1 MSQISWNLSSWHISF
16 KVPIEPDKPMVKFLQ
31 ISKNMMIFQPPI
43 SFIKVKWIWFL
54 LWRHQQAQI
63 QVLICLYF
71 KHWFLDLGHHVSTFI
86 VIIPTKISSC
96 QRCYGSF
103 IWNSFIWMV
112 SHICGNNKSRTKQ
125 RCKIFSHFG
134 TLQMRWWN
142 HTMSDITAH
151 IMTHMIRRLR
161 GLFFILSMLSQFKIS
176 MISKS
181 ESLRRSMYRE
191 LMPLYNIHCNCN
203 LSLF

>member
-1 MSQISWNLSSWHISF
+1 MSQISWNLSSWHIYF

-63 QVLICLYF
+63 QVLLCLYF

-103 IWNSFIWMV
+103 IWNYFIWMV

-142 HTMSDITAH
+142 HTMALFTTD
-151 IMTHMIRRLR
+151 IMTHMIRGTRWLW
-161 GLFFILSMLSQFKIS
+161 FITSMLSQFKIS
-176 MISKS
+176 LISKS
-181 ESLRRSMYRE
+181 KYLRKRIYRE
-191 LMPLYNIHCNCN
+191 LMPLYNISCNCN